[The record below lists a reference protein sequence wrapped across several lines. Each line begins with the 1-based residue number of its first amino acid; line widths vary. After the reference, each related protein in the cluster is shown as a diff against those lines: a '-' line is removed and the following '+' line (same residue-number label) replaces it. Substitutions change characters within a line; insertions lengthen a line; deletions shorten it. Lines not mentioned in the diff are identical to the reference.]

1 VRWTQGR
8 LLTHNRL
15 RAALTPAV
23 RPPSPYAASW
33 RSPMKRSS
41 FTKTG
46 LVLVCFLFI
55 TACGG
60 GGAKV
65 QTSSTTMGQE
75 LMDLEASY
83 KQGLISEK
91 EYNSARKK
99 ILKKYN

>member
-1 VRWTQGR
+1 
-8 LLTHNRL
+8 
-15 RAALTPAV
+15 
-23 RPPSPYAASW
+23 
-33 RSPMKRSS
+33 MKRSL

-46 LVLVCFLFI
+46 LVLVCFIFL

-91 EYNSARKK
+91 EYNSAKKK